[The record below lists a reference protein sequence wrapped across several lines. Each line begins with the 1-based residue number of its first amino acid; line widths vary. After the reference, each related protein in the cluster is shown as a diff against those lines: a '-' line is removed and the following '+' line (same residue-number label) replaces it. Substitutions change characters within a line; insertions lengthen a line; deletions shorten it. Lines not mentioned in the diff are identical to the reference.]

1 MISSIGRRGLPKRKN
16 QRRPRSH
23 TRALQRKSST
33 CVCSTIGVSHKA
45 DVTALAFHRHGPR
58 QRRNSARRSRQPV
71 RRRPS
76 NVSLTPCGRL
86 LKLGRRGECASY
98 LAPPLITDTHWAFSR
113 QGATVEELTAQVNKA
128 KDAMDK
134 VEGEWKSANRLNK
147 ALRTSLLIRLHRWQE
162 FRSHISLRCKLIFS
176 SHLAQRGYFGKVLFN
191 HEAQTL
197 TLRVCVSQP
206 PLWWN
211 GTDGVC
217 RSKRMTN
224 CRRGRRPRKTP
235 GH

>member
-1 MISSIGRRGLPKRKN
+1 MSAQSSP
-16 QRRPRSH
+16 
-23 TRALQRKSST
+23 ST
-33 CVCSTIGVSHKA
+33 
-45 DVTALAFHRHGPR
+45 LA
-58 QRRNSARRSRQPV
+58 NA
-71 RRRPS
+71 
-76 NVSLTPCGRL
+76 
-86 LKLGRRGECASY
+86 Y
-98 LAPPLITDTHWAFSR
+98 WAYTR

-197 TLRVCVSQP
+197 TLRVRVSMP
-206 PLWWN
+206 VVVGW
-211 GTDGVC
+211 D
-217 RSKRMTN
+217 
-224 CRRGRRPRKTP
+224 
-235 GH
+235 